1 MEERSPWKDKEAWI
15 QSSSIGIGLEQW
27 DISIVADVAVVG
39 ELNLHLESAHT

>member
-27 DISIVADVAVVG
+27 DISIVVG
-39 ELNLHLESAHT
+39 ELNLHLERAHT